1 MTSDTRVTMHK
12 GAAALVAIALL
23 TVGGGATY
31 VLMRNDGRTGGQ
43 VADMPSP
50 AGAASRCP
58 CTSGPVRRNFPARSG
73 DAH

>member
-23 TVGGGATY
+23 AAGAGATY
-31 VLMRNDGRTGGQ
+31 LLMRNDGRAGGH

-50 AGAASRCP
+50 AGAQPSPAAS
-58 CTSGPVRRNFPARSG
+58 A
-73 DAH
+73 AHEQRAAT